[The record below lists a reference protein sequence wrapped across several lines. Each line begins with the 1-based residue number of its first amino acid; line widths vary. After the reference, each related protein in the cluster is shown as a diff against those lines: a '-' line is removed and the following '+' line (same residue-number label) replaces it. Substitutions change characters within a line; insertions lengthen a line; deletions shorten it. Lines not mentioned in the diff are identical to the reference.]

1 MTKQNKH
8 IKVSGIQR
16 RNNYIPRYSFFL
28 SQSSL
33 FKKIQSL
40 FFLVGQ
46 ELTSRIFHK
55 SKVVSKDTAVKKSF
69 HYINMSGYG
78 EDVFLKT
85 DKKTL
90 FLAANERLKNSHLN
104 TKKCFKGCSPTS
116 MSKHLVA
123 LCTFSSLKSAP
134 ETTFTRNRWGFPKG
148 LLKSLKYSVNHS
160 LHAFSLNSKH
170 PVIVW

>member
-1 MTKQNKH
+1 
-8 IKVSGIQR
+8 
-16 RNNYIPRYSFFL
+16 
-28 SQSSL
+28 
-33 FKKIQSL
+33 
-40 FFLVGQ
+40 
-46 ELTSRIFHK
+46 
-55 SKVVSKDTAVKKSF
+55 
-69 HYINMSGYG
+69 MSGYG

-90 FLAANERLKNSHLN
+90 ILATNERLKNSHLN

-116 MSKHLVA
+116 MSKHLVV

-170 PVIVW
+170 PVIV